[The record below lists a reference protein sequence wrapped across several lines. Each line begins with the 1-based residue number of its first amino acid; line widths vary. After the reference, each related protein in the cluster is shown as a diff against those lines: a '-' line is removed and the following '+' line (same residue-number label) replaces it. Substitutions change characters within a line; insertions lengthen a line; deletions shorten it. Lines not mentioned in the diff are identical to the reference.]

1 MKLFSAVPICMEKI
15 SLVQMGL
22 LKRKSPLNVIVPPF
36 GLIRFIPVMVSNIKN
51 GRFDSRVLYNAY
63 PKLVIDSI
71 ENSYLRYAYNKYGD
85 EVAVSNEYVTYKTQ
99 IDQYAINNII
109 VSKDLDNYDI
119 LLCTNYKGLSNLAYV
134 GVDHSDRVY
143 LV

>member
-1 MKLFSAVPICMEKI
+1 MEKF

-36 GLIRFIPVMVSNIKN
+36 GLIRFIPVQVSNIKN

-63 PKLVIDSI
+63 PQLEINSI
-71 ENSYLRYAYNKYGD
+71 ENSYLRYAYNKFGD

-99 IDQYAINNII
+99 INQYAINNII
-109 VSKDLDNYDI
+109 VSNDLDNYDI
-119 LLCTNYKGLSNLAYV
+119 LLCNSFKGLSNLAYL
-134 GVDHSDRVY
+134 GLDHSDRVY
-143 LV
+143 LA